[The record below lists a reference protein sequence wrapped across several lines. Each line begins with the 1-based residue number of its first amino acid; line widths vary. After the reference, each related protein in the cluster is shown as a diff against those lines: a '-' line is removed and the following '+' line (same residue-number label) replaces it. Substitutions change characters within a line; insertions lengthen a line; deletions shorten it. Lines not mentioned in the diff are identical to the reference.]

1 MLFIFISG
9 IGIAST
15 IIMFFTNTFFNVILA
30 WAFYYWFSSFTSE
43 LPWAKCGHEWN
54 VHCKDFTLINNQK
67 ENNVTQCLNGIIS
80 NASVCS
86 NVTSLNASKIELDP
100 VTEFWE

>member
-1 MLFIFISG
+1 VLFVYLFGAI
-9 IGIAST
+9 
-15 IIMFFTNTFFNVILA
+15 VEPL
-30 WAFYYWFSSFTSE
+30 
-43 LPWAKCGHEWN
+43 
-54 VHCKDFTLINNQK
+54 NQK